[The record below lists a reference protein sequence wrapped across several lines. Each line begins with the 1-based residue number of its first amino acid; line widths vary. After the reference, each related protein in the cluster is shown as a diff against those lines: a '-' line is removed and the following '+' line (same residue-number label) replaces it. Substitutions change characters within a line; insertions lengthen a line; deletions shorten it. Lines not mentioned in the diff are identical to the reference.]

1 MQKAGLGL
9 AADLDSVRL
18 PPGATAKC
26 NATLKADC
34 GKYQGSHYCDYCL
47 EENKDGLNKAG
58 CSETDEYNFCHKNY
72 CNASVGHILADEN
85 LSVLRKPERGRDA
98 DYDFWNYNMAH
109 KLGGNWYSTTT
120 QGKCRTNETGPCYW
134 RVLEPVKRVSSN
146 CQVNQVN
153 SVVTK
158 VGAACFSKCA
168 DPSNVTTAC
177 WADCFFETS
186 IGNGAS
192 STTNPTGGMTASA
205 LIDAWTAPFKSEDPS
220 KGGCASLPI
229 PPMQYA

>member
-120 QGKCRTNETGPCYW
+120 QGKCRTNETGPCCW

-146 CQVNQVN
+146 CQ
-153 SVVTK
+153 
-158 VGAACFSKCA
+158 AACFSKCA

-177 WADCFFETS
+177 WADCFFETCVRHAPLPS
-186 IGNGAS
+186 CTPS
-192 STTNPTGGMTASA
+192 SDGVAACSLA
-205 LIDAWTAPFKSEDPS
+205 L
-220 KGGCASLPI
+220 
-229 PPMQYA
+229 